1 MKKYIWLIFVVVMCA
16 GGPLNLLK
24 ILAIATVPLLL
35 WTWFIVKIYDGEWW
49 IRLQA
54 WCNRP
59 EGGVAQIT
67 YYRFVVENLQ
77 SYRAVKAEEKAKKE
91 ARKRKWHLFWIIRRA
106 IKRRRAIEKKL
117 NKRQI

>member
-54 WCNRP
+54 NRP
-59 EGGVAQIT
+59 SDSRYAYLYDQA
-67 YYRFVVENLQ
+67 VEEDLQ
-77 SYRAVKAEEKAKKE
+77 ALRGEKS
-91 ARKRKWHLFWIIRRA
+91 R
-106 IKRRRAIEKKL
+106 
-117 NKRQI
+117 